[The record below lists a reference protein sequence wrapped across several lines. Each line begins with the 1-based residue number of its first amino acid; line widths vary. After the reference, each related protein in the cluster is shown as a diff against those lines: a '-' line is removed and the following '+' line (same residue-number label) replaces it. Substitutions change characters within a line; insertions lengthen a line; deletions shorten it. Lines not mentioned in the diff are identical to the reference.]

1 MQDLPAPLAEPA
13 AGDLG
18 PGLILFRGY
27 LDEAAQRALLSEIH
41 EAVREAPWFVPRMPR
56 TGHAFSVRMT
66 NCGPLGWVSDQEGGY
81 RYQETHPGTGKPW
94 PPLPASLLGIWR
106 DVSDYRHPPEACLV
120 NLYGRGA
127 RMGLH
132 QDRDEAALDA
142 PVVSISLGDRCCFR
156 YGGLRR
162 SDASAKLSLCSGDV
176 LVMGGPSRL
185 VFHGVDRIYPG
196 SSPLLPGGGRVNLTL
211 RRVTRP

>member
-1 MQDLPAPLAEPA
+1 M
-13 AGDLG
+13 G
-18 PGLILFRGY
+18 PGLILFRRY
-27 LDEAAQRALLSEIH
+27 LDEAAQRALLAEIW
-41 EAVREAPWFVPRMPR
+41 EIVREAPWFVPRMPR
-56 TGHAFSVRMT
+56 TGRAFSVRMT
-66 NCGPLGWVSDQEGGY
+66 NCGPLGWVSDQERGY
-81 RYQETHPGTGKPW
+81 RYQAMHPETGKPW

-106 DVSDYRHPPEACLV
+106 DVSGYPHPPEACLV
-120 NLYGRGA
+120 NFYGQGA
-127 RMGLH
+127 RMGPH

-162 SDASAKLSLCSGDV
+162 RDPSAKLALCSGDV

-185 VFHGVDRIYPG
+185 IFHGVDRIDPG
-196 SSPLLPGGGRVNLTL
+196 SSPLLSGGGRINLTL